1 MYPCLDW
8 KMLMLVA
15 KLVIISGNCPPLRK
29 SELEYYAMLA
39 KVLVSSV
46 DMTYLQTNVHHYTGN
61 KWVSQFGLVHWLTII
76 VRSLELLVENCSG
89 LEFCRFRMEEILT
102 SFLLNNK
109 WRWIWST
116 VSQIDKSWRCC
127 NTPFKD
133 QVENMFLDTWTILTV
148 DSRDVMLIVM

>member
-1 MYPCLDW
+1 
-8 KMLMLVA
+8 MLMLVA

-61 KWVSQFGLVHWLTII
+61 KWVSQFGLVRWLTII

-109 WRWIWST
+109 
-116 VSQIDKSWRCC
+116 
-127 NTPFKD
+127 
-133 QVENMFLDTWTILTV
+133 
-148 DSRDVMLIVM
+148 